1 MDDLNVNYPDEE
13 RVRMIGSF
21 LDDEMTGLNMDLM
34 EEVSLGTLKSSVMLD
49 QAKRCMNRIEM
60 EIMRLMHGDTADIES
75 CMKNIG
81 LIYFTFRNR
90 ENALCYATGK
100 RMAEMDELER
110 RLTVCGKKA
119 N

>member
-1 MDDLNVNYPDEE
+1 MDDMNVNYPDDTH
-13 RVRMIGSF
+13 VRMIGSF
-21 LDDEMTGLNMDLM
+21 LDDEMTGLNMDLV
-34 EEVSLGTLKSSVMLD
+34 EEVTRGTLNSSVMLD
-49 QAKRCMNRIEM
+49 QAKCCMNRIEM
-60 EIMRLMHGDTADIES
+60 EIMRLMHGDTTDIES

-100 RMAEMDELER
+100 RMAENDELER
-110 RLTVCGKKA
+110 RFTVCGRET